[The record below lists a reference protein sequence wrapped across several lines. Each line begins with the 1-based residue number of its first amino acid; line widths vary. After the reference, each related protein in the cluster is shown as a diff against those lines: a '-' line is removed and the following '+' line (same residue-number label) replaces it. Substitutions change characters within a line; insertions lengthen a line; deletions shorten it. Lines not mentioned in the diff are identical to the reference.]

1 MEITKEQYKKIK
13 KEVENDLRNYPYY
26 LISIEMPGLGS
37 ACRPDLIFDKNIS
50 PSDPVGKAIVDQEY
64 KRIIVNAI
72 NYVYDKLDN
81 DSKKVVDYS
90 YFRDDKTNQEV
101 IEELQISKNR
111 FYEIKKRAL
120 NKFMIGL
127 GYC

>member
-1 MEITKEQYKKIK
+1 M
-13 KEVENDLRNYPYY
+13 
-26 LISIEMPGLGS
+26 
-37 ACRPDLIFDKNIS
+37 
-50 PSDPVGKAIVDQEY
+50 DQEY

-101 IEELQISKNR
+101 IEELKISKNR
-111 FYEIKKRAL
+111 FYEIKKKAI